1 MLILALS
8 WSVLQAKAGHIGLIG
23 AQTLERAF
31 RIIFAGVFL
40 MLSVVPVAAGPF
52 EDADGA
58 QDRHDYATALRLFR
72 LLAHQGD
79 PNAQYRLGLMYE
91 RGLSVPQDY
100 AEAAAWY
107 RRAADQGL
115 KTAQWTLGSM
125 YQIGS
130 GVQQDYVKAHMW
142 CNLSAAQGWGAAE
155 FMRAQLEKSMT
166 PAQIAEAQKL
176 AREWKPTATPPR

>member
-1 MLILALS
+1 MARALS
-8 WSVLQAKAGHIGLIG
+8 A
-23 AQTLERAF
+23 
-31 RIIFAGVFL
+31 IFAGVLFL
-40 MLSVVPVAAGPF
+40 LNVIPVAAGPF
-52 EDADGA
+52 EDADAA
-58 QDRHDYATALRLFR
+58 QDKHDYATALRLFR

-91 RGLSVPQDY
+91 RGQSVPQDS

-130 GVQQDYVKAHMW
+130 GVEQDYVKAYMW
-142 CNLSAAQGWGAAE
+142 YYLSATQGWRGPE
-155 FMRAQLEKSMT
+155 FLRAQLEKVMT
-166 PAQIAEAQKL
+166 PDQIAEAQKL
-176 AREWKPTATPPR
+176 AREWKPTK